1 MPYQLGDTVTLQIT
15 ALASA
20 TVQLNVTAP
29 DGTESRPTATN
40 VSTTWSGSVTANQ
53 NGRWHFAWV
62 ITGTVDNVEIGSFDV
77 DYPWYV
83 SLTQLKSYLT
93 GITGTTIDTE
103 LQDSISTGSRDID
116 TFCGRRFWKDT
127 TATARIFQVQPDRR
141 GVVKVS
147 DFWTTDGLIIA
158 TDEGGDGTYETTWT
172 TSDYQLEPLN
182 GIEDGIEGVPYWKI
196 RAINRTWPSNARASL
211 QVTAKWGWS
220 AVPAG
225 VKSACAILGIETA
238 KLAREAPFG
247 VAGFGIDG
255 IVRLRDNQR
264 AQAMLASYRR
274 DPVKYA

>member
-15 ALASA
+15 AAADADVDLH
-20 TVQLNVTAP
+20 VTAP
-29 DGTESRPTATN
+29 DGTESTPATSN
-40 VSTTWSGSVTANQ
+40 VSTLWSGSVTANQ
-53 NGRWHFAWV
+53 LGQWLYTFIV
-62 ITGTVDNVEIGSFDV
+62 TGSESNVLTSSFTV

-93 GITGTTIDTE
+93 GITGTTIDAE

-127 TATARIFQVQPDRR
+127 TATARIFQVEPDRR
-141 GVVKVS
+141 GIVKVS

-158 TDEGGDGTYETTWT
+158 TDEGGDGTFETTWT

-196 RAINRTWPSNARASL
+196 RAINRTWPCNDRASL

-247 VAGFGIDG
+247 VAGFGVDG